1 MDRVEKIGTIL
12 LMVALVATLAHS
24 HRRRGHQGNL
34 TGVKVNTPALDYDR
48 PGPAYLTSALPSHRR
63 RDDYAD
69 PVSYFANGGATPDDN
84 R

>member
-24 HRRRGHQGNL
+24 HRRRGHQGKL
-34 TGVKVNTPALDYDR
+34 TGVSVNTPDLANR
-48 PGPAYLTSALPSHRR
+48 RGPVYLLAALPEHRR

-69 PVSYFANGGATPDDN
+69 PVSYFANGSETADLK
-84 R
+84 